1 MFHHKDIAQ
10 QIHNFVETTVTHLI
24 ILYSITGL
32 DSAIYWTIIVKGNT
46 WEEYITLN
54 ISNLQSTQTYFHVIS
69 ISSSYNDWWFLK
81 TYRSTGDDYMMATP
95 YKNIFRD
102 WKYGSNGGELFGFF

>member
-24 ILYSITGL
+24 LYSIMGL
-32 DSAIYWTIIVKGNT
+32 DSAIYWRIIVKGNT
-46 WEEYITLN
+46 WEDYIILN

-69 ISSSYNDWWFLK
+69 ISSSYNDC
-81 TYRSTGDDYMMATP
+81 R
-95 YKNIFRD
+95 N
-102 WKYGSNGGELFGFF
+102 